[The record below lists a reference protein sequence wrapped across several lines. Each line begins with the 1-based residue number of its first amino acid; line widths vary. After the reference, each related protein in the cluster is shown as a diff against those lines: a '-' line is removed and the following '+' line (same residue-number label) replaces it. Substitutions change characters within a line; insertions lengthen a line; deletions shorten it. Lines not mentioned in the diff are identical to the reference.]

1 MDRLAAGGFDAI
13 SIHAPVKGATKT
25 RDNTVQRTRHFNP
38 RTREGCDTKI
48 TIRYRPGID
57 ISIHA
62 PVKGA
67 TFFLPCLAPHL
78 IYFNPR
84 TREGCDKDALGHPIW
99 ARIIS
104 IHAPVKG
111 ATWTEKRSS
120 SDFSGFQSTHP

>member
-84 TREGCDKDALGHPIW
+84 TREGCDMDRKEVVL
-99 ARIIS
+99 RFFRIS

-111 ATWTEKRSS
+111 ATTTLMPLQQLESS
-120 SDFSGFQSTHP
+120 FQSTHP